1 MSRERVKVGIPGLD
15 DMLGGGLIPGSIT
28 CIIGTFGTGKT
39 TFSLEFV
46 WEGLKKNET
55 IIYIS
60 LEEREER
67 IISYMKLK
75 GWDVVPYLN
84 KSLFIIKLDPTD
96 FNLANNRIK
105 NELPKLIEE
114 KHASRVVIDPISLF
128 EDLFTTD
135 AERRREMYRFIE
147 GLRDRDCSIM
157 FTSETDRN
165 NPFSS
170 RHGLIEY
177 LSDTVILLRY
187 IRPSEISVDVHLA
200 LEVVKMR
207 MSSHS
212 REIKPYDLKQDQV
225 EVYSEANVF

>member
-1 MSRERVKVGIPGLD
+1 MICS
-15 DMLGGGLIPGSIT
+15 GGGLIPGSIT

-46 WEGLKKNET
+46 WEGLKRNET

-67 IISYMKLK
+67 IVSYMKLK
-75 GWDVVPYLN
+75 GWDVAPYIN

-114 KHASRVVIDPISLF
+114 KQASRAVIDPISLF

-135 AERRREMYRFIE
+135 SERRREMYRFIE
-147 GLRDRDCSIM
+147 GLRDKRCTIM
-157 FTSETDRN
+157 MTSETDRN

>member
-1 MSRERVKVGIPGLD
+1 MSSERVKVGILGLD
-15 DMLGGGLIPGSIT
+15 DMLGGGLIPGSI
-28 CIIGTFGTGKT
+28 CSIIGTYGTGKT

-46 WEGLKKNET
+46 WEGLKKKET
-55 IIYIS
+55 VIYIS

-67 IISYMKLK
+67 ILAYMQQK
-75 GWDVVPYLN
+75 GWDVKPYLN
-84 KSLFIIKLDPTD
+84 KSLYVIRLDPTD

-114 KHASRVVIDPISLF
+114 VKASRVVIDPISLF

-135 AERRREMYRFIE
+135 FDRRQEMFRFIE
-147 GLRDRDCSIM
+147 GLRDKKCTIM
-157 FTSETDRN
+157 MTSETDRDN
-165 NPFSS
+165 VFSS

-187 IRPSEISVDVHLA
+187 VRPSDLTDVHLA

-207 MSSHS
+207 MSAHS
-212 REIKPYDLKQDQV
+212 REIKPYELMQDQV
-225 EVYSEANVF
+225 LVYSEANVF

>member
-1 MSRERVKVGIPGLD
+1 MSGERVKMGILGLD
-15 DMLGGGLIPGSIT
+15 DMLGGGLIPGSI
-28 CIIGTFGTGKT
+28 CSIIGTYGTGKT

-46 WEGLKKNET
+46 WEGLKKKEN

-60 LEEREER
+60 LEEREDR
-67 IISYMKLK
+67 ILTYMKMK
-75 GWDVVPYLN
+75 GWDVEPFLN
-84 KSLFIIKLDPTD
+84 KSLYIIRLDPTD

-114 KHASRVVIDPISLF
+114 VKADRVVIDPISLF

-135 AERRREMYRFIE
+135 FDRRQEMFRFIE
-147 GLRDRDCSIM
+147 GLRDKKCTIM
-157 FTSETDRN
+157 MTSETDRN
-165 NPFSS
+165 NVFSS

-187 IRPSEISVDVHLA
+187 VRPSDLTDVHLA

-207 MSSHS
+207 MSAHS
-212 REIKPYDLKQDQV
+212 REIKPYELMQDQV
-225 EVYSEANVF
+225 LVYSEANVF

>member
-1 MSRERVKVGIPGLD
+1 MSKERVKVGILGLD
-15 DMLGGGLIPGSIT
+15 DMLGGGLITGSIT

-46 WEGLKKNET
+46 WEGLKKGEK

-67 IISYMKLK
+67 IIAYMKLK
-75 GWDVVPYLN
+75 GWDVVPNLN

-114 KHASRVVIDPISLF
+114 KQASRVVIDPISLF
-128 EDLFTTD
+128 EDLFNTD
-135 AERRREMYRFIE
+135 SERRREMYRFIE
-147 GLRDRDCSIM
+147 GLRDKNCTIM
-157 FTSETDRN
+157 MTSETDRDN
-165 NPFSS
+165 VFSS

-187 IRPSEISVDVHLA
+187 VRPSEISVDVHLA

>member
-1 MSRERVKVGIPGLD
+1 MNGERVNVGVPGLD
-15 DMLGGGLIPGSIT
+15 DMLGGGLIPGSI
-28 CIIGTFGTGKT
+28 CAIIGTYGTGKT

-46 WEGLKKNET
+46 WNGLTKGEN

-67 IISYMKLK
+67 ILSYMKMK
-75 GWDVVPYLN
+75 GWDVEPYLHTA
-84 KSLFIIKLDPTD
+84 LHILKLDPTD

-105 NELPKLIEE
+105 NELPRLIDEI
-114 KHASRVVIDPISLF
+114 KASRVVIDPISLF
-128 EDLFTTD
+128 EDLFATNS
-135 AERRREMYRFIE
+135 ERRQEMFRFIE
-147 GLRDRDCSIM
+147 GLRDKQCTIM
-157 FTSETDRN
+157 MTSETDQN
-165 NPFSS
+165 NVFSS

-177 LSDTVILLRY
+177 LADTVVLMRY
-187 IRPSEISVDVHLA
+187 VRPSDLTDVHLA

-212 REIKPYDLKQDQV
+212 REIKPYEIMQDHI

>member
-1 MSRERVKVGIPGLD
+1 MNGERVKVGIVGLD
-15 DMLGGGLIPGSIT
+15 DMLGGGLIPGSI
-28 CIIGTFGTGKT
+28 CAVIGTYGTGKT

-46 WEGLKKNET
+46 WDGLKQNER

-60 LEEREER
+60 LEEREDR
-67 IISYMKLK
+67 ILQYMKLK
-75 GWDVVPYLN
+75 GWDVAPFLN
-84 KSLFIIKLDPTD
+84 KSLYVIKLDPTD

-105 NELPKLIEE
+105 NELPRLIQEV
-114 KHASRVVIDPISLF
+114 KATRVVIDPISLF

-135 AERRREMYRFIE
+135 SEARQEMFHFIE
-147 GLRDRDCSIM
+147 SLRDRNCTVM
-157 FTSETDRN
+157 MTSETDRN
-165 NPFSS
+165 NAFAS

-187 IRPSEISVDVHLA
+187 VRPSDLTDVHLA

-212 REIKPYDLKQDQV
+212 REIKPYEIQQDQV
-225 EVYSEANVF
+225 LVYSEANVF

>member
-1 MSRERVKVGIPGLD
+1 MIAERVKVGIVGLD
-15 DMLGGGLIPGSIT
+15 DMLGGGLIPGSI
-28 CIIGTFGTGKT
+28 CAIIGTYGTGKT

-46 WEGLKKNET
+46 WDGLNKGEN

-67 IISYMKLK
+67 ILSYMKQK
-75 GWDVVPYLN
+75 GWDITPFLN
-84 KSLFIIKLDPTD
+84 KSLFVIKLDPTD
-96 FNLANNRIK
+96 FNVANNRIK

-114 KHASRVVIDPISLF
+114 VKASRVVIDPISLF
-128 EDLFTTD
+128 EDLFDTD
-135 AERRREMYRFIE
+135 SERRQEMYRFME
-147 GLRDRDCSIM
+147 GLRDHHCTIM
-157 FTSETDRN
+157 MTSETHRDN
-165 NPFSS
+165 MFSS

-187 IRPSEISVDVHLA
+187 VRPSDLTDVHLA

-212 REIKPYDLKQDQV
+212 REIKPYEIEQDQV
-225 EVYSEANVF
+225 MVYSEANVF

>member
-1 MSRERVKVGIPGLD
+1 MSGERVKMGILGLD
-15 DMLGGGLIPGSIT
+15 DMLGGGLLPKSI
-28 CIIGTFGTGKT
+28 CSIIGTYGTGKT

-46 WEGLKKNET
+46 WDGLKKKEN

-67 IISYMKLK
+67 ILAYMQQK
-75 GWDVVPYLN
+75 GWDVKPYLN
-84 KSLFIIKLDPTD
+84 KSLYVIKLDPTD

-114 KHASRVVIDPISLF
+114 VKASRVVIDPISLF
-128 EDLFTTD
+128 EDLFATD
-135 AERRREMYRFIE
+135 AERRQEMFRFIE
-147 GLRDRDCSIM
+147 GLRDKNCTVM
-157 FTSETDRN
+157 MTSETDRN
-165 NPFSS
+165 NVFSS

-187 IRPSEISVDVHLA
+187 VRPSDLSDVHLA

-207 MSSHS
+207 MSAHS
-212 REIKPYDLKQDQV
+212 REIKPYELQQDQV
-225 EVYSEANVF
+225 LVYSEANVF